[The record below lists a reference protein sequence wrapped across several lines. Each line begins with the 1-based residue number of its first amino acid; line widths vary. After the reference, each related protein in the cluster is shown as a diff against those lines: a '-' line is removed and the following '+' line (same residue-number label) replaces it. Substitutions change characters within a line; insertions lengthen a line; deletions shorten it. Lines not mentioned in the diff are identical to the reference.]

1 MRAFRIFV
9 LRLVCAALIALLQAP
24 ARPAAAESFKPFKLK
39 AMDGSERSLADFT
52 DRATL
57 IVFFHPTCQY
67 CNQALPRLQ
76 TIDDTYK
83 DRGLKV
89 VWINVLPEENRML
102 AEWQAEHKLT
112 APILVAQPSVQRDYR
127 LTMTPTHY
135 LIDAR
140 RTVLWKHAGYKPG
153 DEVTIQQEIE
163 KALAAAR

>member
-1 MRAFRIFV
+1 MIFV
-9 LRLVCAALIALLQAP
+9 RRLVSAALFVVLLAP
-24 ARPAAAESFKPFKLK
+24 ARPAGAESFKPFKLK
-39 AMDGSERSLADFT
+39 AIDGTERSLADFT

-57 IVFFHPTCQY
+57 VVFFHPTCQY
-67 CNQALPRLQ
+67 CLQALPKLQ
-76 TIDDTYK
+76 AIDDTYK

-102 AEWQAEHKLT
+102 VEWQAEHKLT
-112 APILVAQPSVQRDYR
+112 APILVAQPPVQRDYR

-153 DEVTIQQEIE
+153 DETTLQQEIE

>member
-1 MRAFRIFV
+1 VIFV
-9 LRLVCAALIALLQAP
+9 RRLVSAALFVVLLAP
-24 ARPAAAESFKPFKLK
+24 ARPAGAESFKPFKLK
-39 AMDGSERSLADFT
+39 AIDGTERSLADFT

-57 IVFFHPTCQY
+57 VVFFHPTCQY
-67 CNQALPRLQ
+67 CLQALPKLQ
-76 TIDDTYK
+76 AIDDTYK

-102 AEWQAEHKLT
+102 VEWQAEHKLT
-112 APILVAQPSVQRDYR
+112 APILVAQPPVQRDYR

-140 RTVLWKHAGYKPG
+140 RTVLWKHAGYTPG
-153 DEVTIQQEIE
+153 DETTLQQEIE

>member
-52 DRATL
+52 DRAIL

-67 CNQALPRLQ
+67 CNQALPRLE

-112 APILVAQPSVQRDYR
+112 APILVA
-127 LTMTPTHY
+127 
-135 LIDAR
+135 
-140 RTVLWKHAGYKPG
+140 
-153 DEVTIQQEIE
+153 
-163 KALAAAR
+163 